1 MDVYILSLHVHFR
14 WGVAL
19 VGKIFY
25 WALVTLFWGNIFQ
38 VLEVHWEPKLIQ
50 EFRCEKGRILA

>member
-1 MDVYILSLHVHFR
+1 MDVYILPLHVHFR

-25 WALVTLFWGNIFQ
+25 WALLTPFWGNIFQ

-50 EFRCEKGRILA
+50 EFCCEKG